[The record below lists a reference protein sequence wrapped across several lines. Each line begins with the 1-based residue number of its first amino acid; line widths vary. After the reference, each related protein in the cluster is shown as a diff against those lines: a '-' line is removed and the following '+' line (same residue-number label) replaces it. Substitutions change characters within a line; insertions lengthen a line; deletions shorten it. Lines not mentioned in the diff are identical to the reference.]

1 MAAPARAPAW
11 QTMRKTS
18 GAASTVKTTEA
29 SRGMPRL
36 GAEWRSLVLSPAIEM
51 RDLPACAHRCQ
62 FRSALQLVNSSVAPV
77 TFRQRL
83 RRAPRELM
91 LIRKA
96 RGPRGTWQ
104 LICSTSRQT
113 TTSPGEKMK
122 KQFAGFAARQTTPP
136 PTAGWRQVK
145 CIRSA
150 VLGLVAV
157 MVHLAPIPASA
168 QPRVETFVIAVGGM
182 SSCWTFIP
190 PQPVLAFFG
199 GFGVSIP
206 IDGIAAC
213 GIAGTMNQT
222 TDPVGPLSD
231 STSVDTVF
239 GDNSFR
245 GSAVAFAQYG
255 FVSAGADGT
264 YTGSQSSLVVDGA
277 DGFGLFK
284 DTFTFR
290 SPSVPDGATG
300 FVRFGAT
307 VGGNLFSDQPGT
319 ADVEVKYQQNAASIF
334 TLMRAQVDQRFGPFM
349 TPTAAGFTLTPTS
362 VSGSDLFTTF
372 MLPIVYGTPFDFTL
386 GLLAS
391 SVPAIGG
398 PITADLNIGAQL
410 TQIEAFDS
418 GGQPVVDFAIA
429 SGSGTGYGPG
439 GVQ

>member
-1 MAAPARAPAW
+1 M
-11 QTMRKTS
+11 T
-18 GAASTVKTTEA
+18 
-29 SRGMPRL
+29 
-36 GAEWRSLVLSPAIEM
+36 
-51 RDLPACAHRCQ
+51 
-62 FRSALQLVNSSVAPV
+62 
-77 TFRQRL
+77 
-83 RRAPRELM
+83 
-91 LIRKA
+91 
-96 RGPRGTWQ
+96 
-104 LICSTSRQT
+104 
-113 TTSPGEKMK
+113 
-122 KQFAGFAARQTTPP
+122 KQFAGFAARETTRPS
-136 PTAGWRQVK
+136 TAGWRRVG

-157 MVHLAPIPASA
+157 MVHLASIPASA
-168 QPRVETFVIAVGGM
+168 QPRVETFVIAVGGQ
-182 SSCWTFIP
+182 SSCWTFSP
-190 PQPVLAFFG
+190 PQPVLVFFG
-199 GFGVSIP
+199 GFGVGIP
-206 IDGIAAC
+206 TDGLAECNID
-213 GIAGTMNQT
+213 GTMNDT
-222 TDPVGPLSD
+222 RDPSGPLSD

-239 GDNSFR
+239 GANSFR

-264 YTGSQSSLVVDGA
+264 FTGSQSSLVVDGA